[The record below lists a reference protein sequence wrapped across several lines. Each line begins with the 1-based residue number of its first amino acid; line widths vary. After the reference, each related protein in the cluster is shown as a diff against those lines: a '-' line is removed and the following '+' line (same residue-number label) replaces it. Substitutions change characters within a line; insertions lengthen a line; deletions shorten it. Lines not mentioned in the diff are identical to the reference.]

1 MKALLALILVP
12 LLVTTA
18 ASAAPGETNVA
29 DCDQTAGGPVPNWRS
44 ASDVA
49 GPLGILDNT
58 LQHASRT
65 HNGQFVAKMPLVVEG
80 RETVTLRVPPGLRSR
95 VFLYYG
101 RVIGRDGRPTTSFT
115 ESGGYSATE
124 FRPCDRGTSAW
135 PGGMR
140 VKGAGPVHLAVTVE
154 GRPGS
159 IPLRLGRPKV
169 PATKSVGSDRLS

>member
-1 MKALLALILVP
+1 VKALLALALVP
-12 LLVTTA
+12 LLTA
-18 ASAAPGETNVA
+18 TAYAAPGETNVA
-29 DCDQTAGGPVPNWRS
+29 DCEQTAGGAVPNWRS

-49 GPLGILDNT
+49 GPLGVLDNT

-65 HNGQFVAKMPLVVEG
+65 HNRQFLAKMPLVVEG
-80 RETVTLRVPPGLRSR
+80 NRTVTLSVPPPLRNR

-101 RVIGRDGRPTTSFT
+101 RVIGRNGQPTTSF
-115 ESGGYSATE
+115 SQSAGYSETE
-124 FRPCDRGTSAW
+124 FRPCDRRVSAW

-140 VKGAGPVHLAVTVE
+140 VRGTGPVHLTVTVE

-169 PATKSVGSDRLS
+169 PATKSTG